1 MKKYSRSRTEQNFSR
16 VKGKYDNDVDC
27 LFAFLSFF
35 NILEEFVAIA
45 KIGTISNAWGSN
57 DFIFYRAI
65 DINELK
71 KKFRIRPWYL
81 PVLFQLLAIF

>member
-1 MKKYSRSRTEQNFSR
+1 MNRETKVTVF
-16 VKGKYDNDVDC
+16 KGKYANDVDC
-27 LFAFLSFF
+27 LLAFLSFF

-71 KKFRIRPWYL
+71 KSLEYVHCTFQFCSSYWPFFRPL
-81 PVLFQLLAIF
+81 